1 MSKAQSV
8 KGAGGVPWVQIME
21 NEFECLVV
29 RRGDGGHFALKLT
42 SKIFPH
48 RGYHSNARKHF
59 KINSSI
65 KSLLNHSRNMC
76 RKFQGS
82 YSKTLVEDSFLR
94 IKNSV
99 LR

>member
-1 MSKAQSV
+1 MATEKADQHSLMCY
-8 KGAGGVPWVQIME
+8 GNHG
-21 NEFECLVV
+21 
-29 RRGDGGHFALKLT
+29 ALKF
-42 SKIFPH
+42 KYEIFSH

-76 RKFQGS
+76 RKIQGS
-82 YSKTLVEDSFLR
+82 NSKTLVEDSFLR
-94 IKNSV
+94 LKNSV